1 MRFEGIS
8 TERNRVK
15 VDKVT
20 LAMTKVVFFL
30 VHLEIGNKNVL
41 FVAQCV
47 VERHR
52 ALVIRGARRL
62 RKEILEISQTVKK
75 TRGVI
80 SKGGKFCPSKPG

>member
-20 LAMTKVVFFL
+20 LAMTKVVFLL

-41 FVAQCV
+41 FVTQRV

-52 ALVIRGARRL
+52 AFVICGARRL
-62 RKEILEISQTVKK
+62 RKEILEIPQTVKK
-75 TRGVI
+75 TSGVI
-80 SKGGKFCPSKPG
+80 SKGGKFYPSKPG

>member
-20 LAMTKVVFFL
+20 LAMTKVVFLL

-62 RKEILEISQTVKK
+62 RKEILEISQTVK

>member
-20 LAMTKVVFFL
+20 LAMTKVVFLL
-30 VHLEIGNKNVL
+30 VHLEIGNKNVF
-41 FVAQCV
+41 FVAQRV

-52 ALVIRGARRL
+52 AFIIRGARRL
-62 RKEILEISQTVKK
+62 RKEILEIPQTVK

-80 SKGGKFCPSKPG
+80 SKGEKFYPSKPG

>member
-20 LAMTKVVFFL
+20 LAMTKVVFLL

-52 ALVIRGARRL
+52 AFVICGARRL
-62 RKEILEISQTVKK
+62 RKEILEIPQILN
-75 TRGVI
+75 TRGDL
-80 SKGGKFCPSKPG
+80 SKGGNFYPSKPG